1 MHWNITSPS
10 LPGIF
15 CISKFLGRATTVD
28 VPPYTYVPGHIS
40 KLRLELDVPLPAKA
54 YLNVLQDWIGRGL
67 SLRHSAVSF
76 PLTALRYRMVD
87 CPDAG
92 SAVTK
97 KRERHK
103 TTAAELTWVRTL
115 QCCSIPSQWNCKEN
129 KANVYIF
136 TDNSCQGKG
145 WGFYATPPSL
155 PFSSFANSTV
165 LESMCV
171 YIWISC

>member
-28 VPPYTYVPGHIS
+28 VSPYTYIPGHIS
-40 KLRLELDVPLPAKA
+40 KLRLEMGVPLPAKA

-92 SAVTK
+92 STVTK

-103 TTAAELTWVRTL
+103 TTAAELMWVRTL
-115 QCCSIPSQWNCKEN
+115 QCCSILSQWNCKEN
-129 KANVYIF
+129 KVNAYILQR
-136 TDNSCQGKG
+136 TLIKERDGGSTQQGVSHSPT
-145 WGFYATPPSL
+145 FA
-155 PFSSFANSTV
+155 PFQQF
-165 LESMCV
+165 C
-171 YIWISC
+171 